1 MDGDR
6 EAESSGPRNPSKPD
20 VAMDVEQDP
29 EQRPQQPL
37 TTEPI
42 AQDDGDGATVPASN
56 SEHTAGEI
64 QCTASG
70 ASDQPLVTAGQD
82 VAMDIIE
89 GEAVEERPGQADSTG
104 SEALEPATAGKEAST
119 ELPPAAE
126 ELAEVKRDVS
136 MPPAQPNAELAPI
149 QSPTLMAHESA
160 APSSNAGPSNVRL
173 PPLSYIE
180 GQPQER
186 QLNVTDA
193 LSYLDAVK
201 VQFQDQPEVYNQ
213 FLDIMKDFK
222 SQLIDTPGVIRR
234 VSHLFTG
241 HPALI
246 QGFNTFLP
254 VGYRIECSTDPQQSA
269 MITVTTPSGTMLQ
282 STRDEPIGSGGS
294 QGSPFPRLDGPAAGP
309 STTPIPPDPS
319 VYGVGLDSV
328 SIEPAVQYVQKIKQR
343 CDEATYRRFLEILGR
358 YHNMAEAVDER
369 EVSAEIARLFKD
381 DPDLRSD
388 FRIFMPEK
396 SQALFDDMEDNLLSA
411 PTEARRTRS
420 NTPLDRST
428 RRRPEVS
435 LAAAAEAATV
445 PQKRKRR
452 ANERERERE
461 IAPKTAPTQRANL
474 SVNGTANGTERVP
487 SPGFSALR
495 QVQLQQAQQQQF
507 TASAIPVPN
516 LDETHFF
523 DRVKRAINN
532 RDAFNE
538 FLRLVNLFTQELI
551 DTARLVREARNFL
564 GDGELMRQFR
574 EILGWDDRRERERW
588 LLEEQQQQQ
597 SWARA
602 QGQSAPNMPLRPGRI
617 NTGLQQGSYRRMPS
631 TEAQVT
637 CSGRDEMCKSVLNDE
652 WLSHPTWSS
661 EDSGFIAH
669 KKNVY
674 EEALHRS
681 EEERHEYDFHIE
693 AIVRTIGMLEPIN
706 NKIAQL
712 SPEERAVFK
721 LKPNLGGSGKSIH
734 QRIIKKIY
742 GREAGLDVLQAM
754 QDTPAVAI
762 PVVLMR
768 LKEKEE
774 EWKRAQREWNKI
786 WREVDKRNY
795 HKSLD
800 HQAINFKTT
809 DKKAISARA
818 FISQIEA
825 VRDEQMD
832 KRASY
837 IDPLFSR
844 SRPRHQLAYDVEDV
858 GVLQDVIKMTLSL
871 LDRTQGQINGS
882 DRKRVEAF
890 LRSFVPLFFVLDHE
904 AFNRAFVVHEVVDGE
919 GADDASSVAADDIET
934 ASVVSGSSSR
944 TGGNRGRKA
953 GGTSS
958 GGDLRKKLLKSEQA
972 KSTNRKTRAQDGTS
986 PAPSRPVSPTPPDVM
1001 QVDTVEEGKTEGE
1014 GASPSR
1020 PASRKH
1026 VFFCNNIYYVLL
1038 RLLEVLYS
1046 RFLFFKNLAAS
1057 MANQPPKSVAAT
1069 TDSKDMTTSTIPQLA
1084 QLDERAAHAEHYYDL
1099 MLESCERLFDNEIDQ
1114 HAFEEQMRSMFGYKD
1129 AYRIFTIDKV
1139 LGAFI
1144 KQVQL
1149 VLSDPRCHDL
1159 LELLRRDRALSLP
1172 TMQDQT
1178 NSRRLAENI
1187 MCPDENIYRI
1197 DWIQSTKTMTV
1208 QLLAKD
1214 DSKAYD
1220 AEILAERWQSYIDA
1234 YVSGDSSQ
1242 GLPMSR
1248 LQRPFLKRN
1257 VRPAVMATTPDVLA
1271 RGSLEIRVCAR
1282 TYRLFY
1288 VPHTEDFLLHT
1299 LNEDENTK
1307 MGERKEKLRERQQA
1321 WAREVEAGEWL
1332 SEQRKGTNVGE
1343 GAEPAPE
1350 GNSSP
1355 GTGVGASTE
1364 AVPGHNAEG
1373 SAGASVEAEVVDHD
1387 VGASAS

>member
-1 MDGDR
+1 MDGER
-6 EAESSGPRNPSKPD
+6 EAESSALGNRTQPD
-20 VAMDVEQDP
+20 VAMDVEQD
-29 EQRPQQPL
+29 QRQHPQQPI
-37 TTEPI
+37 TTELL
-42 AQDDGDGATVPASN
+42 AQDDDDDARTVPALVSSPNPEPIVSEIRN
-56 SEHTAGEI
+56 SAF
-64 QCTASG
+64 G
-70 ASDQPLVTAGQD
+70 ASDRPLVTAEQD
-82 VAMDIIE
+82 VAMDMTE
-89 GEAVEERPGQADSTG
+89 GEVVEEQPGRI
-104 SEALEPATAGKEAST
+104 EALESGVTTKEES
-119 ELPPAAE
+119 PPSAE
-126 ELAEVKRDVS
+126 GLAEVKRDVS
-136 MPPAQPNAELAPI
+136 MQPNAEPAST
-149 QSPTLMAHESA
+149 QSPTPMVPESSVPSSNA
-160 APSSNAGPSNVRL
+160 APSSMRL
-173 PPLSYIE
+173 PPLSYVE

-186 QLNVTDA
+186 PLNVTDA

-234 VSHLFTG
+234 VSHLFSG
-241 HPALI
+241 HPMLI

-254 VGYRIECSTDPQQSA
+254 VGYRIECSTDPQQST
-269 MITVTTPSGTMLQ
+269 MITVTTPSGTTLQ
-282 STRDEPIGSGGS
+282 STRDEPTGPSGS
-294 QGSPFPRLDGPAAGP
+294 QGSSFPPLDGPAAGP
-309 STTPIPPDPS
+309 SNTLPPDPS
-319 VYGVGLDSV
+319 VYGVGLDSA
-328 SIEPAVQYVQKIKQR
+328 SFEPAVQYVQKIKQR

-358 YHNMAEAVDER
+358 YHNMADAVDEAMVCSIKR

-396 SQALFDDMEDNLLSA
+396 SQALFDDMEDSLLA
-411 PTEARRTRS
+411 VPTEARRTRS

-445 PQKRKRR
+445 PQKRKRKV
-452 ANERERERE
+452 NERERERE
-461 IAPKTAPTQRANL
+461 IAPKTVPTQRSKQAIL
-474 SVNGTANGTERVP
+474 TVNGTANGMERVP
-487 SPGFSALR
+487 SPGFSSLR
-495 QVQLQQAQQQQF
+495 QVQLQHAQIA
-507 TASAIPVPN
+507 ASITVPN

-574 EILGWDDRRERERW
+574 EILGWDDKRERERW

-602 QGQSAPNMPLRPGRI
+602 QGQSAPSMPLRPGRI
-617 NTGLQQGSYRRMPS
+617 NTGLQLGSYRRMPS

-652 WLSHPTWSS
+652 TST
-661 EDSGFIAH
+661 
-669 KKNVY
+669 

-706 NKIAQL
+706 NKITQL
-712 SPEERAVFK
+712 SHEERSVFK

-742 GREAGLDVLQAM
+742 GREAGLD
-754 QDTPAVAI
+754 
-762 PVVLMR
+762 
-768 LKEKEE
+768 EKEE

-786 WREVDKRNY
+786 WREVDARNY

-809 DKKAISARA
+809 DKKAITARA

-837 IDPLFSR
+837 IDPLFTR
-844 SRPRHQLAYDVEDV
+844 TRPRHQLAYDIEDV

-871 LDRTQGQINGS
+871 LDRTQGQINGA

-890 LRSFVPLFFVLDHE
+890 LRSFIPLFLVLDHE
-904 AFNRAFVVHEVVDGE
+904 AFNRAFVVQEVVDVE
-919 GADDASSVAADDIET
+919 GGDDASSVADDVET

-953 GGTSS
+953 GGSS
-958 GGDLRKKLLKSEQA
+958 SGDLRKKLLKSEQA
-972 KSTNRKTRAQDGTS
+972 KSTSRKTRAQDGTS
-986 PAPSRPVSPTPPDVM
+986 PAPSRPVSPTPPDAM
-1001 QVDTVEEGKTEGE
+1001 QVEGVEEGKAEAEGDGE
-1014 GASPSR
+1014 STSPSR

-1046 RFLFFKNLAAS
+1046 RFLFFKNLAVS
-1057 MANQPPKSVAAT
+1057 MASQPSKSTAT
-1069 TDSKDMTTSTIPQLA
+1069 TASKDIKTT
-1084 QLDERAAHAEHYYDL
+1084 
-1099 MLESCERLFDNEIDQ
+1099 CERLFDNEIDQ
-1114 HAFEEQMRSMFGYKD
+1114 HGFEEQMRFMFGYRD

-1144 KQVQL
+1144 KHVQL

-1159 LELLRRDRALSLP
+1159 LELLRRDRALSSP

-1178 NSRRLAENI
+1178 NSRRLAENFVG
-1187 MCPDENIYRI
+1187 PDENIYRI
-1197 DWIQSTKTMTV
+1197 DWIQSTKTMAI

-1214 DSKAYD
+1214 DSRAYD

-1234 YVSGDSSQ
+1234 YVSVGASVWCVVVQVNRRVSQGDSAQ

-1257 VRPAVMATTPDVLA
+1257 VRPSVIATTPDVLA
-1271 RGSLEIRVCAR
+1271 RGALEI
-1282 TYRLFY
+1282 
-1288 VPHTEDFLLHT
+1288 HFLLHV
-1299 LNEDENTK
+1299 LSEDENVM
-1307 MGERKEKLRERQQA
+1307 MGRRKEKLRERQQV
-1321 WAREVEAGEWL
+1321 WAREVEVGEWL
-1332 SEQRKGTNVGE
+1332 SERRMGKSAGE
-1343 GAEPAPE
+1343 GTEPAPE
-1350 GNSSP
+1350 GNSGPS
-1355 GTGVGASTE
+1355 TGAVAATE
-1364 AVPGHNAEG
+1364 AASGPSATEG
-1373 SAGASVEAEVVDHD
+1373 SVEADVTDHD
-1387 VGASAS
+1387 NGVIVSVVSSS

>member
-1 MDGDR
+1 MVH
-6 EAESSGPRNPSKPD
+6 ESSAPS
-20 VAMDVEQDP
+20 A
-29 EQRPQQPL
+29 
-37 TTEPI
+37 
-42 AQDDGDGATVPASN
+42 
-56 SEHTAGEI
+56 
-64 QCTASG
+64 
-70 ASDQPLVTAGQD
+70 
-82 VAMDIIE
+82 
-89 GEAVEERPGQADSTG
+89 
-104 SEALEPATAGKEAST
+104 
-119 ELPPAAE
+119 
-126 ELAEVKRDVS
+126 
-136 MPPAQPNAELAPI
+136 
-149 QSPTLMAHESA
+149 SA
-160 APSSNAGPSNVRL
+160 AASNVRF
-173 PPLSYIE
+173 PPLSFVE

-201 VQFQDQPEVYNQ
+201 VQFQDQPDVYNQ

-222 SQLIDTPGVIRR
+222 GQLIDTPGVIKR

-241 HPALI
+241 HPSLI

-254 VGYRIECSTDPQQSA
+254 IGYRIECSTDPQQSS
-269 MITVTTPSGTMLQ
+269 MITVTTPSGTLLQ
-282 STRDEPIGSGGS
+282 STRDEPTGSGGS
-294 QGSPFPRLDGPAAGP
+294 EGSPFPRLDDTAAGP
-309 STTPIPPDPS
+309 SNTLPPDPS
-319 VYGVGLDSV
+319 MYGVGLDSA
-328 SIEPAVQYVQKIKQR
+328 SFEPAVQYVQKIKQR

-358 YHNMAEAVDER
+358 YHNMTEAVDEASPFSAHICCLER

-396 SQALFDDMEDNLLSA
+396 SQALFDDMEDSLLSA

-428 RRRPEVS
+428 RRRTEVS

-445 PQKRKRR
+445 PQKRKRKV
-452 ANERERERE
+452 NERERERE
-461 IAPKTAPTQRANL
+461 IAPKTAPTQRM
-474 SVNGTANGTERVP
+474 
-487 SPGFSALR
+487 
-495 QVQLQQAQQQQF
+495 QLQVQQQQF
-507 TASAIPVPN
+507 APPAIPVLNP
-516 LDETHFF
+516 DETHFF

-564 GDGELMRQFR
+564 GDGDLMRQFR

-602 QGQSAPNMPLRPGRI
+602 QGQSAPNMLLRPGRI
-617 NTGLQQGSYRRMPS
+617 NTGLQLGSYRRMPP

-652 WLSHPTWSS
+652 WVSHPTWSS

-786 WREVDKRNY
+786 WREVDARNY

-809 DKKAISARA
+809 DKKATSARA

-825 VRDEQMD
+825 VRDEKMD

-837 IDPLFSR
+837 IDPLFTR
-844 SRPRHQLAYDVEDV
+844 TRPRHQLAYDIEDV

-871 LDRTQGQINGS
+871 LDRTQGQINGA

-890 LRSFVPLFFVLDHE
+890 LRSFIPLFFVLDHE
-904 AFNRAFVVHEVVDGE
+904 AFNRTFVVQEVVDGE
-919 GADDASSVAADDIET
+919 GGDDASSVADDVET
-934 ASVVSGSSSR
+934 ASAVSGSSSR

-972 KSTNRKTRAQDGTS
+972 KSTSRKTRTQDGTS

-1001 QVDTVEEGKTEGE
+1001 QVDGVDEGKAEGE

-1046 RFLFFKNLAAS
+1046 RFLFFKNFAAS
-1057 MANQPPKSVAAT
+1057 MANQPSKS
-1069 TDSKDMTTSTIPQLA
+1069 TDAISASKDVTTSTIPQLP
-1084 QLDERAAHAEHYYDL
+1084 QLDERVTHAEHYYDL

-1114 HAFEEQMRSMFGYKD
+1114 HAFEEQMRFMFGYKD

-1159 LELLRRDRALSLP
+1159 LELLRRDRALLLP

-1187 MCPDENIYRI
+1187 MGPEENIYRT
-1197 DWIQSTKTMTV
+1197 DWIQSTQTVTM

-1234 YVSGDSSQ
+1234 YVSVGGDSAQS
-1242 GLPMSR
+1242 LPISR
-1248 LQRPFLKRN
+1248 LQRAFLKRN
-1257 VRPAVMATTPDVLA
+1257 VRPSVTATTPDVLA
-1271 RGSLEIRVCAR
+1271 HGSLEIRVCVR

-1288 VPHTEDFLLHT
+1288 VPHTEDFLLHV
-1299 LNEDENTK
+1299 LREDEK
-1307 MGERKEKLRERQQA
+1307 VAMGRRKEKLRERQHM
-1321 WAREVEAGEWL
+1321 WARKVEAGEWL
-1332 SEQRKGTNVGE
+1332 SERKMGTDAGE
-1343 GAEPAPE
+1343 RAEPSSD
-1350 GNSSP
+1350 GNSSS
-1355 GTGVGASTE
+1355 GTGAE
-1364 AVPGHNAEG
+1364 AVAEPGPNAQG
-1373 SAGASVEAEVVDHD
+1373 SAGVDVSVEAD
-1387 VGASAS
+1387 VADRDGGASVGVASAS